1 MNPPKTSLSVAAVSH
16 DLIMLR
22 TISEELIRDEGEV
35 LHAYQDTEGFLTI
48 GVGRLIDKRRGGG
61 ITREEALYLL
71 QNDILRKMEDLD
83 RELPWWKK
91 LSQVRQRVLLN
102 MCFNLGIGG
111 LLKFKNTL
119 AAVESGRYEEAAKGM
134 MASKWAKQVG
144 ARAERL
150 AKMMREG

>member
-1 MNPPKTSLSVAAVSH
+1 MNPPKTSLSTAAVSY
-16 DLIMLR
+16 DLAMLR

-35 LHAYQDTEGFLTI
+35 LHVYQDTEGFWTLGI
-48 GVGRLIDKRRGGG
+48 GRLVDKRRGGG
-61 ITREEALYLL
+61 ITHEEALYLL

-83 RELPWWKK
+83 RELPWWRK
-91 LSQVRQRVLLN
+91 LSPVRQRVLLN

-119 AAVESGRYEEAAKGM
+119 AAVERGRYEEASRGM
-134 MASKWAKQVG
+134 LKSRWAGQVG
-144 ARAERL
+144 ERADRL